1 MFKFNTDVWF
11 CYIAMYMYQSGN
23 KRRADEVDVI
33 YCCILFKIWIISSI
47 NGHRVFHFNF
57 FVGCIVESMHT

>member
-33 YCCILFKIWIISSI
+33 YCCILFKI
-47 NGHRVFHFNF
+47 
-57 FVGCIVESMHT
+57 